1 MQERD
6 GYGTNA
12 TTGKDVDDLKTR
24 AVRAILDFRPS
35 DGISFLLEGD
45 YFKRDDD
52 AGATHFGARLQACSP
67 NAAVTRGWTVTST
80 ARAGF
85 SELDQVKGAEGYGLS
100 LRSQAALPF
109 AK

>member
-45 YFKRDDD
+45 YFKRDDA
-52 AGATHFGARLQACSP
+52 AGATHFGSCLQACGP
-67 NAAVTRGWTVTST
+67 NAAVSRDRKRVGSGKRLYV
-80 ARAGF
+80 R
-85 SELDQVKGAEGYGLS
+85 V
-100 LRSQAALPF
+100 ALGGGRTI
-109 AK
+109 KKKKQT

>member
-45 YFKRDDD
+45 YFKRDDA
-52 AGATHFGARLQACSP
+52 AGATHFGGCLQACGP
-67 NAAVTRGWTVTST
+67 NAAVSRGWTVPTNP
-80 ARAGF
+80 RAVF
-85 SELDQVKGAEGYGLS
+85 SDLDQEIGRASCRERVCQYV
-100 LRSQAALPF
+100 
-109 AK
+109 